1 MRTITTNTSENRDLD
16 KKIIVSTQK
25 EASSLQR
32 RLIDRNNGDDWTEI
46 TATFQ
51 RTEKKKKNVNWRRE
65 EDTRKLIEILKKSK
79 K

>member
-16 KKIIVSTQK
+16 RKIIVSTQK
-25 EASSLQR
+25 EASTLQR

-51 RTEKKKKNVNWRRE
+51 RTEKKKNINWRRE
-65 EDTRKLIEILKKSK
+65 EDTRKLIEIWKKSK

>member
-16 KKIIVSTQK
+16 RKIIVSIQK
-25 EASSLQR
+25 EASTLQR

-46 TATFQ
+46 AATFQ
-51 RTEKKKKNVNWRRE
+51 RTEKKKNVNWRRE
-65 EDTRKLIEILKKSK
+65 EDTRKLIEIWKKSK

>member
-16 KKIIVSTQK
+16 RKIIVSTQK
-25 EASSLQR
+25 EASTLQR

-46 TATFQ
+46 AATFQ
-51 RTEKKKKNVNWRRE
+51 RTEKKKNVNWRRE
-65 EDTRKLIEILKKSK
+65 EDTRKLIEIWKKSK